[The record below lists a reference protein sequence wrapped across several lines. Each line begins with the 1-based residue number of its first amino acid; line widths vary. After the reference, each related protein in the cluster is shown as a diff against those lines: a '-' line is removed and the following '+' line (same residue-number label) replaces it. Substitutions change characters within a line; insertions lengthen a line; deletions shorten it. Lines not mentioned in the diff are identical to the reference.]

1 MTINCTANFLRCLC
15 YVKCWICVRVLGFL
29 WWKDLRFFSLIY
41 VAKRISS
48 LSLHLFISIPLSASL
63 IFIHFMA
70 QQLQRY
76 WLIFLYFYKVN
87 LSLLLFLQIECSE
100 NGQICT
106 FLYSPAFVFQDF
118 ALCLSLNLQ
127 REHSSGL
134 KCLLGV
140 DFNNILW
147 VTLAHS
153 DPKSNDRE
161 QKNWRSGALS
171 TLAS

>member
-1 MTINCTANFLRCLC
+1 
-15 YVKCWICVRVLGFL
+15 
-29 WWKDLRFFSLIY
+29 
-41 VAKRISS
+41 
-48 LSLHLFISIPLSASL
+48 
-63 IFIHFMA
+63 MA

-147 VTLAHS
+147 AALPHS
-153 DPKSNDRE
+153 DPKSTKRHWWLECLFALLGSVRVKAAPKHVGEINPRSHPYPVFSLSLSLFFSSKTKYDRE